1 MKLPICVFGPAP
13 SREGLMRE
21 RHGIKMNRV
30 LMMIMAAGAV
40 AGGIDRIL
48 GNKRGYG
55 ARFEE
60 GFLFLGPTALSMAG
74 MMCLAPVLSGV
85 LGRVIIPFYELIGAD
100 PGMFGSILAIDMGGY
115 QLAGELARDP
125 RIGSYAGIVA
135 ASIFGCTVV
144 FTIPVG
150 MGIIAKEDRGY
161 FAKGIML
168 GLVTMPVGLLV
179 GGVLSGIS
187 AWESLRQNLPVIV
200 LSLLLLLGL
209 WRIPERMIRGFELF
223 AGGIRCVI
231 TGGLVLGAV
240 EFMCGFN
247 PVKGMAPL
255 EDAMEVVSSIGIVM
269 LGSLPAAEFLKRILK
284 KPFFIL
290 GKRIGINPA
299 GMTGLLV
306 GAVSVIP
313 GLALFQDMDERG
325 KVANSAF
332 LVSGASLLAAHIGF
346 TVSTEPEL
354 AGALIGA
361 KLCGGFAAFL
371 LALLIPAG
379 RKMQE

>member
-1 MKLPICVFGPAP
+1 
-13 SREGLMRE
+13 
-21 RHGIKMNRV
+21 MNQV
-30 LMMIMAAGAV
+30 LMIIMAAGAV
-40 AGGIDRIL
+40 AGGIDRML

-55 ARFEE
+55 AKFEE

-74 MMCLAPVLSGV
+74 MMCLAPVLSRA
-85 LGRVIIPFYELIGAD
+85 LGRIVIPFYRIIGAD
-100 PGMFGSILAIDMGGY
+100 PGMFGSLLAIDMGGY
-115 QLAGELARDP
+115 QLAKELAQNP

-135 ASIFGCTVV
+135 AAIFGCTIV

-150 MGIIAKEDRGY
+150 MGIIEKQDRVF

-187 AWESLRQNLPVIV
+187 ARECLRQNLPVLV
-200 LSLLLLLGL
+200 LSLVLLLGL
-209 WRIPERMIRGFELF
+209 WKIPEKMVRGFELF
-223 AGGIRCVI
+223 AAGIRLLI

-240 EFMCGFN
+240 EYMCGFN

-255 EDAMEVVSSIGIVM
+255 SEAMEVVSSIGIVM
-269 LGSLPAAEFLKRILK
+269 LGSIPAAEFLKRILQ
-284 KPFFIL
+284 KPFQIL
-290 GKRIGINPA
+290 GKRIGINPV

-313 GLALFQDMDERG
+313 GLSLYKDMDARG
-325 KVANSAF
+325 KVANAAF

-346 TVSTEPEL
+346 PVSTEPEL
-354 AGALIGA
+354 LGALIAGKLSGGA
-361 KLCGGFAAFL
+361 AAFL
-371 LALLIPAG
+371 LSLMIPAG
-379 RKMQE
+379 RRTSL

>member
-1 MKLPICVFGPAP
+1 
-13 SREGLMRE
+13 
-21 RHGIKMNRV
+21 MNQV
-30 LMMIMAAGAV
+30 LMIIMAAGAV
-40 AGGIDRIL
+40 AGGIDRML
-48 GNKRGYG
+48 GNRRGYG
-55 ARFEE
+55 AKFEE

-74 MMCLAPVLSGV
+74 MMCLAPVLSGA
-85 LGRVIIPFYELIGAD
+85 LGRIVIPFYRIIGAD
-100 PGMFGSILAIDMGGY
+100 PGMFGSLLAIDMGGY
-115 QLAGELARDP
+115 QLAKELAQDP
-125 RIGSYAGIVA
+125 GIGSYAGIVA

-150 MGIIAKEDRGY
+150 MGIIEKRDRGF

-187 AWESLRQNLPVIV
+187 AWECLRQNLPVLV

-209 WRIPERMIRGFELF
+209 WEIPEKMVRGFELF
-223 AGGIRCVI
+223 AAGIRLLI
-231 TGGLVLGAV
+231 TGGLVLGVV
-240 EFMCGFN
+240 EYMCGFN

-255 EDAMEVVSSIGIVM
+255 SEAMEVVSSIGIVM
-269 LGSLPAAEFLKRILK
+269 LGSLPAAEFLKRVLQ
-284 KPFFIL
+284 KPFQIL
-290 GKRIGINPA
+290 GRRIGINPV

-313 GLALFQDMDERG
+313 GLSLYKDMDERG
-325 KVANSAF
+325 KVANAAF

-354 AGALIGA
+354 LGALIAGKLSGGA
-361 KLCGGFAAFL
+361 AAFL
-371 LALLIPAG
+371 LSLAIPTE
-379 RKMQE
+379 RRTSL